1 MNKHQTT
8 SSFTTGKRNV
18 MKRKVS
24 IKEANPQEQ
33 AQFTTRY
40 VDAENRKIISP
51 ITFSY
56 TGKGEKHIRP
66 RTLADEMS
74 AKALQRGSRPTRR
87 AIKMANALALEHEL
101 ERGAWSKC
109 SGKSLRKFAERVGI
123 SRNTLSELLN
133 MLNRPVK
140 DIEAI
145 LFETD

>member
-1 MNKHQTT
+1 MNNQTT

-18 MKRKVS
+18 TKRKVS
-24 IKEANPQEQ
+24 IKEASPQEQ
-33 AQFTTRY
+33 ELQFTTRY

-87 AIKMANALALEHEL
+87 AIKMANALELEYEL